1 MKKKYI
7 ESSILIGLVPIQT
20 LLLLY
25 GIYNTNINYKI
36 LIPTISII
44 ITILFI
50 TIIQL
55 YLSKKTSKY
64 NVSQFISLTLNILLL
79 FNIYNINNQYD
90 YIQNSIS
97 NKYVYNTNNLIVLKN
112 TKYRNIK
119 HLNKKKIGILESNY
133 INSKE
138 ILSQKLLKTN
148 YISYKTKE
156 SMISALKNGEIQG
169 ILLNDN
175 DFIILKSNKHTI
187 LKETRTIHEI
197 KIKSEV

>member
-7 ESSILIGLVPIQT
+7 ESSILIGLVPILA

-90 YIQNSIS
+90 YIQNSVS
-97 NKYVYNTNNLIVLKN
+97 NKYVYNTNNH
-112 TKYRNIK
+112 
-119 HLNKKKIGILESNY
+119 HL
-133 INSKE
+133 
-138 ILSQKLLKTN
+138 
-148 YISYKTKE
+148 
-156 SMISALKNGEIQG
+156 
-169 ILLNDN
+169 
-175 DFIILKSNKHTI
+175 
-187 LKETRTIHEI
+187 
-197 KIKSEV
+197 

>member
-44 ITILFI
+44 ITISLI
-50 TIIQL
+50 TIIRL
-55 YLSKKTSKY
+55 YLSKKISKY
-64 NVSQFISLTLNILLL
+64 NISQFISLTLNILLL

-133 INSKE
+133 KNSKE

-148 YISYKTKE
+148 YISYKNKE

-175 DFIILKSNKHTI
+175 DFNILKSNKNTI
-187 LKETRTIHEI
+187 LKETRSIHET
-197 KIKSEV
+197 KIKSEI

>member
-7 ESSILIGLVPIQT
+7 ESSILIGLVPILA

-50 TIIQL
+50 TIIRL
-55 YLSKKTSKY
+55 YLSKKTSIY

-169 ILLNDN
+169 ILLSDN
-175 DFIILKSNKHTI
+175 DFNILKSNKHII
-187 LKETRTIHEI
+187 LKETRSIHKT
-197 KIKSEV
+197 KIKSEI

>member
-44 ITILFI
+44 ITISLI

-55 YLSKKTSKY
+55 YLSKKISKY
-64 NVSQFISLTLNILLL
+64 NISQFISLTLNILLL

-138 ILSQKLLKTN
+138 ILSQKILKTN

-169 ILLNDN
+169 ILLSDN
-175 DFIILKSNKHTI
+175 DFNILKSNKHII
-187 LKETRTIHEI
+187 LKETRSIHKT
-197 KIKSEV
+197 KIKSEI